1 VTVYAITS
9 LSFAKARPA
18 RLADL
23 IRGHWAIEN
32 GPHWVRDV
40 TYAEDASHVR
50 TGTAP

>member
-32 GPHWVRDV
+32 GPH
-40 TYAEDASHVR
+40 
-50 TGTAP
+50 